1 VSNGQEYRSTV
12 NEKQIGRVIDASVA
26 GLWLTYLIWGLRGL
40 AVVAAIAVAYV
51 VLMGACL
58 IDCSSGGWWHFGA
71 LAAAAVIGVAVVYP
85 RQFLLACG
93 MVLYGILWIFILLI

>member
-1 VSNGQEYRSTV
+1 VLNGQEYRSTV
-12 NEKQIGRVIDASVA
+12 NRKQIGRVIDASVA

-58 IDCSSGGWWHFGA
+58 IDCSSGGLSFGT
-71 LAAAAVIGVAVVYP
+71 LAAAVIIGIAIVYP
-85 RQFLLACG
+85 RQFLVACG
-93 MVLYGILWIFILLI
+93 MVLYGIVAAVTFIL